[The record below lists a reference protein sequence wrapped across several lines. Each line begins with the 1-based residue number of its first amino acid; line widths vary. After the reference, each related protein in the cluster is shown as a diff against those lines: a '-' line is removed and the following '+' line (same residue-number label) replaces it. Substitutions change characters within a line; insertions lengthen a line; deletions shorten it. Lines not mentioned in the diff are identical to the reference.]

1 MIKKSNKRTKRTK
14 RTKKGG
20 NLSDLFNYDKYGNF
34 VPDNLR
40 YRVNQGL
47 KTELLD
53 KYRQN
58 KEDAIID
65 YNYQLHMKEQKDKN
79 DLAKA
84 KELHDINKQKQDN
97 RRKYFLG
104 IFQTIPDYL
113 KVIGDVF
120 SGIKDILGS
129 SLGKFVDV
137 LKEIFKSNSVTL
149 RFIYF
154 VLSVL
159 IILGISMIFSD
170 MNTKSNVDS
179 YKKDVM
185 NNKNNDLLTIKPP
198 DLSIGTKISTSLNNL
213 IPEKYRYNI
222 TSTINKVNLLFG
234 NDTISKGIDTY
245 KREEIKDGKGRY
257 DNIYHINTNP
267 NNNEKVYSLLK
278 PNDINLNFD
287 MENINNADYYKL
299 PENLRKI
306 YDNNY
311 KLKLTPEINQN
322 SGIYEYKMSKA
333 YYTTENDKTEREVS
347 KLKNIELPYDDDNIS
362 NRYVMKS
369 IKYPFHNFTNENRQ
383 DIKKMNNFDTG
394 TNKYTYPTETYLNKL
409 KIL

>member
-1 MIKKSNKRTKRTK
+1 MLLWEHGIKSVAIHGENSTFDKDFIRHLKKYCKNIKSLYDWDEAGEAAAEKLFDLYDIDYFTRPYYLNCKDI
-14 RTKKGG
+14 
-20 NLSDLFNYDKYGNF
+20 SDCYK
-34 VPDNLR
+34 
-40 YRVNQGL
+40 
-47 KTELLD
+47 E
-53 KYRQN
+53 N

-311 KLKLTPEINQN
+311 KIFKHLIF
-322 SGIYEYKMSKA
+322 YA
-333 YYTTENDKTEREVS
+333 
-347 KLKNIELPYDDDNIS
+347 
-362 NRYVMKS
+362 
-369 IKYPFHNFTNENRQ
+369 F
-383 DIKKMNNFDTG
+383 
-394 TNKYTYPTETYLNKL
+394 
-409 KIL
+409 